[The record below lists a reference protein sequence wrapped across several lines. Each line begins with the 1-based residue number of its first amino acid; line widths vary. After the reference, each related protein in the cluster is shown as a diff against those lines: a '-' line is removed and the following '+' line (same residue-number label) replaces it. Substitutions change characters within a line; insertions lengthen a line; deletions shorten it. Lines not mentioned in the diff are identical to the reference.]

1 MKSAK
6 YNYAPGAIYSYQ
18 FDSTIAISLTGADQ
32 QESKTQIQG
41 IAQIFVENN
50 CVYTL
55 QLQRVNII
63 AYNGAKTSLTPDG
76 GRSDTIPDFKK
87 PVRFIMSNDEI
98 SPEICSDEDDN
109 EFSLNLKR
117 AIISII
123 QSSEGKDFETDIYGT
138 CPTFFSSNNIDG
150 TQVIRKSRNLNSC
163 THRES
168 LVSGFITG
176 IDNDN
181 AGIRSTALLNGEYSV
196 EQRIKNGILESSV
209 VTETYNFIPFTS
221 GSAGAQ
227 AKIVTLLTAS
237 GSSAGPSIPI
247 NKPKSSSI
255 IFENP
260 IDSTVSNSQNIKDAI
275 KRVLSSYTNNVGA
288 TTAEEFVNLIRLLRT
303 TKADD
308 LTLLYN
314 NVKSGAIGAE
324 QKELTK
330 RIFFDALFRTGTGE
344 SVEVLSKL
352 AKELTPEELKIMFLS
367 LNLVNTMTKKALDNI
382 KVSLIS
388 MEIFDLLKLS

>member
-18 FDSTIAISLTGADQ
+18 FDSTISISLTGTDQ
-32 QESKTQIQG
+32 QETKTKVQG
-41 IAQIFVENN
+41 LAQLFIENN
-50 CVYTL
+50 CVHTL
-55 QLQRVNII
+55 QLQKVSII
-63 AYNGAKTSLTPDG
+63 AQNGAKTTLTPDG
-76 GRSDTIPDFKK
+76 GRVDANSDFKK
-87 PVRFIMSNDEI
+87 PVRFVMANDEI

-109 EFSLNLKR
+109 DFSLNLKR
-117 AIISII
+117 AIMSII
-123 QSSEGKDFETDIYGT
+123 QSTEGKDFETDIYGT
-138 CPTFFSSNNIDG
+138 CPTIITSLDMDG
-150 TQVIRKSRNLNSC
+150 VKIVRKSRSLNSC

-176 IDNDN
+176 IDNNN
-181 AGIRSTALLNGEYSV
+181 AGIRSTALLNGDYNV
-196 EQRIKNGILESSV
+196 EQRIRNGILESAV
-209 VTETYNFIPFTS
+209 VNEVYNFVPFSS

-227 AKIVTLLTAS
+227 AKIATVLTAS
-237 GSSAGPSIPI
+237 GSSAGPTVLIS
-247 NKPKSSSI
+247 KPRSNLI

-260 IDSTVSNSQNIKDAI
+260 VVSTISNSQNIKDAI
-275 KRVLSSYTNNVGA
+275 KKVLNSYKNNVGA
-288 TTAEEFVNLIRLLRT
+288 TTAEEFIELIRLLRA

-314 NVKSGAIGAE
+314 NVKSGAISSD
-324 QKELTK
+324 QKDLTK

-352 AKELTPEELKIMFLS
+352 TKELSPEELRIMFLS

-382 KVSLIS
+382 KVS
-388 MEIFDLLKLS
+388 F

>member
-1 MKSAK
+1 M
-6 YNYAPGAIYSYQ
+6 
-18 FDSTIAISLTGADQ
+18 
-32 QESKTQIQG
+32 
-41 IAQIFVENN
+41 
-50 CVYTL
+50 
-55 QLQRVNII
+55 
-63 AYNGAKTSLTPDG
+63 KTSLTPDG
-76 GRSDTIPDFKK
+76 GRVDANSDFKK

-117 AIISII
+117 AIMSII
-123 QSSEGKDFETDIYGT
+123 QSTEGKDFETDIYGT
-138 CPTFFSSNNIDG
+138 CPTIITSFDMDG
-150 TQVIRKSRNLNSC
+150 VKVIRKSRNLNLC

-176 IDNDN
+176 IDNSN
-181 AGIRSTALLNGEYSV
+181 AGIRSTTFLNGDYNV
-196 EQRIKNGILESSV
+196 EQRIKNGILESAAANEV
-209 VTETYNFIPFTS
+209 YNFVPFSS

-237 GSSAGPSIPI
+237 GSSAGPTVPI
-247 NKPKSSSI
+247 NKPRSNLI

-260 IDSTVSNSQNIKDAI
+260 IISTISNSQNIKEAI
-275 KRVLSSYTNNVGA
+275 KKVLNSYKNNVGA
-288 TTAEEFVNLIRLLRT
+288 TTAEEFIELIRLLRA

-314 NVKSGAIGAE
+314 NVKSGAISSD
-324 QKELTK
+324 QKDLTK

-352 AKELTPEELKIMFLS
+352 TKELSPEELRIMFLS

-382 KVSLIS
+382 KVSFIFILI
-388 MEIFDLLKLS
+388 IINFYAYCVLSY